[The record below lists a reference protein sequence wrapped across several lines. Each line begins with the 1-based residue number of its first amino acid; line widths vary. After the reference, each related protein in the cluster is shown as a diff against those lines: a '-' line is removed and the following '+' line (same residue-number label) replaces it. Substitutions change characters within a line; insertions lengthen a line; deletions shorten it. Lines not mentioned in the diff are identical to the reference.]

1 MEFNILDSL
10 VNLWETTGIY
20 KMIFLENGDFNV
32 MFFKTLI
39 MLVISGVLIYLAI
52 GKGFE
57 PLLLLPIAF
66 GMLLANLPGTGLFH
80 KDLFISNDPTFKMN
94 IMQIIQEGGLMD
106 FLYLGVKL
114 GIYPS
119 LIFLAIGAM
128 TDFTPLIARP
138 VSLLLGAGAQ
148 FGIYVAFVGALALG
162 FTPQEAASIG
172 IIGGADG
179 PTAILVTKTLAPG
192 LLGAIA
198 VAAYSY
204 MALIPIIQPPLMK
217 LVTTKKERQIKME
230 MSALRPVSR
239 LEKLIFPVLVSVVVA
254 LILPDAAPL
263 VGFLM
268 LGNLLNVCGVT
279 DRLSKTA
286 QNELC
291 NIVTIFL
298 GVSVGIT
305 ADAESFLS
313 PETLYII
320 VLGLTAFAFA
330 TLGGLMLGKV
340 MCLLSGGRINPLIG
354 SAGVSAVPMAAR
366 VAQTVGQKENPAN
379 FLLMHAM
386 GPNVAGVIGSAVAAG
401 VFLASVAH

>member
-1 MEFNILDSL
+1 MFNIFDSL
-10 VNLWETTGIY
+10 LNLWKTTGIY
-20 KMIFLENGDFNV
+20 QMLFDTNGDLNIAFV
-32 MFFKTLI
+32 KTLI
-39 MLVISGVLIYLAI
+39 MLAVSGVLIYLAI

-80 KDLFISNDPTFKMN
+80 KEFFINDTGYIDWAMLGNK
-94 IMQIIQEGGLMD
+94 GGLMD
-106 FLYLGVKL
+106 YLYLGVKL

-128 TDFTPLIARP
+128 TDFTPLIAKP
-138 VSLLLGAGAQ
+138 ASLLLGAGAQ
-148 FGIYVAFVGALALG
+148 FGIYVAFTGALALG
-162 FTPQEAASIG
+162 FSPQEAASIG

-179 PTAILVTKTLAPG
+179 PTAILVTKTLAPH

-230 MSALRPVSR
+230 MSSLRPVSR
-239 LEKLIFPVLVSVVVA
+239 LEKLVFPVLVSAVVA

-305 ADAESFLS
+305 ADAESFLKLD
-313 PETLYII
+313 TILII

-330 TLGGLMLGKV
+330 TIGGLLLAKV
-340 MCLLSGGRINPLIG
+340 MSFLSGGRINPLIG

-366 VAQTVGQKENPAN
+366 VAQSVGQKENPSN

-401 VFLASVAH
+401 VFLASIPH

>member
-1 MEFNILDSL
+1 MFNIVESL
-10 VNLWETTGIY
+10 VNLWKTTGIY
-20 KMIFLENGDFNV
+20 QMLYTDGQLDIAFV
-32 MFFKTLI
+32 KTLI
-39 MLVISGVLIYLAI
+39 MLAISGVLIYLAI

-66 GMLLANLPGTGLFH
+66 GMLLANLPGTGLYH
-80 KDLFISNDPTFKMN
+80 KEFFINDTGYIDWALLGNK
-94 IMQIIQEGGLMD
+94 GGLMD
-106 FLYLGVKL
+106 YLYLGVKL

-138 VSLLLGAGAQ
+138 SSLLLGAGAQ
-148 FGIYVAFVGALALG
+148 FGIYVAFTGALALG
-162 FTPQEAASIG
+162 FSPQEAASIG

-179 PTAILVTKTLAPG
+179 PTAILVTKTLAPH

-204 MALIPIIQPPLMK
+204 MALIPIIQPPLMR
-217 LVTTKKERQIKME
+217 LVTTKKEREIKME
-230 MSALRPVSR
+230 MSSLRPVSR
-239 LEKLIFPVLVSVVVA
+239 LEKLVFPVLVSAVVA

-305 ADAESFLS
+305 ADAESFLKLD
-313 PETLYII
+313 TILII

-330 TLGGLMLGKV
+330 TLGGLFLGKL
-340 MCLLSGGRINPLIG
+340 MCFLTGGKINPLIG

-366 VAQTVGQKENPAN
+366 VSQAEGQKANPSN

-401 VFLASVAH
+401 VFLASIPH